1 MSAELLARLGPK
13 LAKGYA
19 VTASSEVAG
28 MGLLERE
35 SAAILNACVQP
46 LAQRTVQGFEQS
58 LRELKL
64 SCPLYLT
71 QNDGT
76 VTPSPVNC
84 PVLGVI

>member
-35 SAAILNACVQP
+35 SAAILNACVQ
-46 LAQRTVQGFEQS
+46 VHKQS
-58 LRELKL
+58 PRF
-64 SCPLYLT
+64 LT
-71 QNDGT
+71 D
-76 VTPSPVNC
+76 C
-84 PVLGVI
+84 L